1 MPLSTLTP
9 MTTKVKS
16 MLAKLAGRLRSATTG
31 RLAHPPGIRPILPA
45 QPCHLLA
52 AAIAAKAPSRKARH
66 GAHQNLNRPVPPPAS
81 TASKPAN
88 SSWWISAPPGSTS
101 PMPCAAQRADPD
113 WENWFDD
120 DRNIPPQI
128 LWTDRRLVDELIQ
141 RIHQRIRQV
150 QPAPTGYPN
159 HDRP

>member
-1 MPLSTLTP
+1 MALT
-9 MTTKVKS
+9 K
-16 MLAKLAGRLRSATTG
+16 
-31 RLAHPPGIRPILPA
+31 
-45 QPCHLLA
+45 
-52 AAIAAKAPSRKARH
+52 
-66 GAHQNLNRPVPPPAS
+66 NLNRTGSAAS
-81 TASKPAN
+81 FDRQQARQLLLVD
-88 SSWWISAPPGSTS
+88 ICSARLDF
-101 PMPCAAQRADPD
+101 ADALRELKRADPD